1 MSFSLS
7 TPLTDPASVWDH
19 GDLCVVRAVGA
30 RWKSERSTRTNFIFF
45 FFLYLLCKCRVRGD
59 RLTSAQVEASCN
71 SCPLHLASHKMKP
84 GGKATAIYGE
94 AVCRERHR
102 GLSSSTP
109 TPSQP
114 QQLRARILRGH
125 LGSPSS
131 LDSLGY
137 LYWTE
142 DYKSLIS
149 WLFRFHL

>member
-1 MSFSLS
+1 MSHDYEINVIIFPECHLEVKNISSCVKLGIPPKLLMSFSLS

-30 RWKSERSTRTNFIFF
+30 RWKSERNTRTNFIFF

-84 GGKATAIYGE
+84 GGKATAIYVE

-114 QQLRARILRGH
+114 Q
-125 LGSPSS
+125 
-131 LDSLGY
+131 
-137 LYWTE
+137 
-142 DYKSLIS
+142 
-149 WLFRFHL
+149 